1 MIMPPRLRR
10 FALTVHV
17 ICSIGWIGALAAFL
31 ALAITG
37 LTSQDADIVR
47 IAYGANAIITA
58 YVIVP
63 LSLAAL
69 LTGIV
74 QSLATEWGLF
84 RNFWVLIKLLI
95 VLAATFLL
103 LMKTGQIDYLATA
116 ASETALAPAGLRG
129 LRVSVVA
136 HAAGGLLV
144 LLWAA
149 ALGMYK
155 PRGLTR
161 HGWRQKQAMRQRSI
175 ASSG

>member
-1 MIMPPRLRR
+1 MVISPRVRR

-37 LTSQDADIVR
+37 LTSQDAETVR
-47 IAYGANAIITA
+47 IAYGANAMITA
-58 YVIVP
+58 YIIVP
-63 LSLAAL
+63 LSLAGL

-103 LMKTGQIDYLATA
+103 LMKTGQINYLAAVA
-116 ASETALAPAGLRG
+116 AETALSPADLVG

-161 HGWRQKQAMRQRSI
+161 YGWRQRQQPAMRQP
-175 ASSG
+175 